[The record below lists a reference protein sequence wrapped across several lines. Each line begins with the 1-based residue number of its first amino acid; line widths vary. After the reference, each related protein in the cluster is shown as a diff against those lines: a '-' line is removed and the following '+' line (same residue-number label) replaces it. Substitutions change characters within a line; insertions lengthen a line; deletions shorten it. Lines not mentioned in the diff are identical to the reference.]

1 MSEDCTPSTLVLGLG
16 NILCGDDGL
25 GVAALER
32 LRAGFDIPPEVALL
46 DGGTLGLA
54 LLPTLEDADE
64 VWILD
69 AVLADTAPGS
79 LVALEGD
86 AVEVA
91 LRERLS
97 PHQIGVADL
106 LDALH
111 WRDAFPARLRVLGL
125 VPESIELGIG
135 LSDPVAHGLDG
146 LVEATAMELSEA
158 GHALTPRTT
167 HSDVSPPDRATS
179 GLVIYPESG
188 VASASS
194 PIHR

>member
-1 MSEDCTPSTLVLGLG
+1 MSEDSAPSTLVLGLG

-54 LLPTLEDADE
+54 LLPTLEDANE

-69 AVLADTAPGS
+69 AVAADAAPGT

-111 WRDAFPARLRVLGL
+111 WRDTFPASLRVLGL

-135 LSDPVAHGLDG
+135 LSAAVAHGLDG
-146 LVEATAMELSEA
+146 LVEAAALELSEA
-158 GHALTPRTT
+158 GHVLTPRTAQ
-167 HSDVSPPDRATS
+167 SDVSLDYEDGNRLPPAL
-179 GLVIYPESG
+179 GL
-188 VASASS
+188 
-194 PIHR
+194 